1 MHDCIAD
8 EIRYIDIPLP
18 KESPD
23 ITSGRYLWSRVD
35 ISTKSTSACSQTG
48 ILGFKNVGTF
58 MMMNDKAGGGGSTD
72 HMIFLCISDTPYLYP
87 NPVISYS
94 LSFRTQSF
102 CTQFESV
109 HTRTVGRFVPLPIK
123 KRSMIILRSMIN
135 DQSGQ
140 WLCCRTQNVRLNEN

>member
-1 MHDCIAD
+1 
-8 EIRYIDIPLP
+8 
-18 KESPD
+18 
-23 ITSGRYLWSRVD
+23 
-35 ISTKSTSACSQTG
+35 
-48 ILGFKNVGTF
+48 
-58 MMMNDKAGGGGSTD
+58 
-72 HMIFLCISDTPYLYP
+72 MICLCISDTPYLYP

-123 KRSMIILRSMIN
+123 TEFCLHLTRLTKT

-140 WLCCRTQNVRLNEN
+140 